1 MNAILLGNDQDD
13 LNFEECLTE
22 MPDLVIAGKYEGAQE
37 AQKCLQTTTI
47 DLVVLYDGQP
57 EQDRQELREQ
67 LAEQYPQLIVLYITQ
82 SGENLER
89 ILHQRHTLVLLKP
102 YTRGEIEDKLEMVRL
117 LYQNRRK
124 RIYARTFGYFDL
136 FVDGKPVMF
145 KSAKAKELLAM
156 LIDRQGGTVDSDQII
171 ATLWGDRPKD
181 GATQSLCS
189 KLCKTLQQEL
199 KEYDIEELLITS
211 RGNRRINLELLDC
224 DLYDLLAGKEDAGKR
239 YYGEYMTEYDWA
251 VYRNYSLAKYV

>member
-1 MNAILLGNDQDD
+1 MSADNNHRSGG
-13 LNFEECLTE
+13 F
-22 MPDLVIAGKYEGAQE
+22 
-37 AQKCLQTTTI
+37 
-47 DLVVLYDGQP
+47 YDGQP

>member
-1 MNAILLGNDQDD
+1 M
-13 LNFEECLTE
+13 
-22 MPDLVIAGKYEGAQE
+22 
-37 AQKCLQTTTI
+37 
-47 DLVVLYDGQP
+47 
-57 EQDRQELREQ
+57 
-67 LAEQYPQLIVLYITQ
+67 
-82 SGENLER
+82 
-89 ILHQRHTLVLLKP
+89 
-102 YTRGEIEDKLEMVRL
+102 
-117 LYQNRRK
+117 
-124 RIYARTFGYFDL
+124 
-136 FVDGKPVMF
+136 
-145 KSAKAKELLAM
+145 LAM